1 MWLFLIHPADNRSAG
16 RAHRSL
22 RCVWSKERGMW
33 FGVKVLISWCFCLQS
48 SWIVLYV
55 FLWQEQAQQL
65 CTSSFYNVNCS
76 LSLHSS
82 HIFVTADIRNR
93 VLFVARCPHSFCRE
107 EKVGWA
113 PLLFLLSQC
122 NDSVSARNND
132 NSTTAGNYEFQS
144 RLQTLRIILCN
155 GCSTCF
161 HIRFTSLDR

>member
-1 MWLFLIHPADNRSAG
+1 MWLLLIHPADNRSAD

-22 RCVWSKERGMW
+22 RCVWSKERGIW
-33 FGVKVLISWCFCLQS
+33 CQSLCFCLQS
-48 SWIVLYV
+48 SWISLYV

-76 LSLHSS
+76 FSLHSS
-82 HIFVTADIRNR
+82 HIFVTTDVRNH

-132 NSTTAGNYEFQS
+132 NCTTAGNYEFS
-144 RLQTLRIILCN
+144 VSLTDWLCN